1 MKASGVGLLESNRG
15 ESECNGALP
24 SIASA
29 RNAADT
35 DHMVSTTDRNI
46 DRAEPRTSDTAV
58 RLSRRL
64 ACHQALHDPDR
75 EPRNHLRWLK
85 PVQAWQTQRLE
96 RSFAR
101 FLQDPARRPAASFFL
116 SDVYGDRDFTQRDA
130 DIAKVMPMMQRL
142 LPSALVATVTDGI
155 ELGALTHALDLRMAQ
170 ALQQLAPRRRRIDE
184 ALYAKAYREVGLP
197 RLRTRQITLID
208 HVGQGLASALR
219 MPGVSMLL
227 KLSRLPARA
236 AGLGELQLFLERG
249 FEAFAGLDDAQAFL
263 ADIRQHESAAMAR
276 LFGGDADPFR
286 VD

>member
-1 MKASGVGLLESNRG
+1 M
-15 ESECNGALP
+15 
-24 SIASA
+24 A
-29 RNAADT
+29 RT
-35 DHMVSTTDRNI
+35 IDRNI
-46 DRAEPRTSDTAV
+46 DHAGTRASDPAA

-64 ACHQALHDPDR
+64 VYHQVLHDPRR
-75 EPRNHLRWLK
+75 EPRNRLRWLK
-85 PVQAWQTQRLE
+85 PLQSWQTQRLE

-155 ELGALTHALDLRMAQ
+155 ELGVLTHALDLRMAQ
-170 ALQQLAPRRRRIDE
+170 ALQELAPRRRKIDE
-184 ALYAKAYREVGLP
+184 ALYAQAYRDVGLP
-197 RLRTRQITLID
+197 RLRARQIALID
-208 HVGQGLASALR
+208 QVGQGLASALR

-227 KLSRLPARA
+227 KLSRMPAKA

-263 ADIRQHESAAMAR
+263 ADIRQHESAAMTR
-276 LFGGDADPFR
+276 LFAGEADPFR